1 MSTYYYSPSSEG
13 FYLEGFN
20 KVIPEDAIE
29 ITKEYWQSLIDGQ
42 ANGKKI
48 SQDENGYPI
57 LTDPTPP
64 VLTYY
69 QSRAGEYPLVGE
81 QLDMLWHAIDQ
92 GALDKNSLFYTT
104 IADIK
109 NRFPKE

>member
-1 MSTYYYSPSSEG
+1 MSTYYYSPSTGG
-13 FYLEGFN
+13 FYLDDFN
-20 KVIPEDAIE
+20 KIIPEDAIE
-29 ITKEYWQSLIDGQ
+29 ITKEYWQSLLEGQ
-42 ANGKKI
+42 SAGKQI
-48 SQDENGYPI
+48 SKDENGYPI
-57 LTDPTPP
+57 LIDPPP
-64 VLTYY
+64 TVLTYS

>member
-1 MSTYYYSPSSEG
+1 MSTYYYSPSTTG

-29 ITKEYWQSLIDGQ
+29 ITKEYWQELIQGQ
-42 ANGKKI
+42 SSGKKI

-57 LTDPTPP
+57 LTDHVAP

-69 QSRAGEYPLVGE
+69 QSRANEYPIVGD

-92 GALDKNSLFYTT
+92 GTLDKTSSFYTT